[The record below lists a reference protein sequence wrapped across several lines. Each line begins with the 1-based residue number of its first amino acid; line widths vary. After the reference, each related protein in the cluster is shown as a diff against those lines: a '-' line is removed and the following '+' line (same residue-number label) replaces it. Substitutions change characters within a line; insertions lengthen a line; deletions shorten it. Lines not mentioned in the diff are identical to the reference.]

1 MVEFDKFARDVS
13 TDYKLYNLLK
23 ICGIRTPSVDNYRFM
38 IRFVDT
44 PHLHSETL
52 KVKVITN
59 SLSVNSNFFTHE
71 VVIPQ

>member
-52 KVKVITN
+52 KVKV
-59 SLSVNSNFFTHE
+59 
-71 VVIPQ
+71 